1 MTYSFHIVNS
11 SINLYNQLK
20 IKNIKGKERE
30 IIIENTFSIC
40 ISTFYN
46 WLYLFNNLSKED
58 FKKYFIHKTHKCKI
72 TKEYIE
78 YLLNLIFLFLKVVL
92 EIFYK
97 KMALLLK
104 KYINKLIHILR
115 KN

>member
-30 IIIENTFSIC
+30 SLIEKTFNIC

-46 WLYLFNNLSKED
+46 WLYLFKNLSSED
-58 FKKYFIHKTHKCKI
+58 FKNFFMNKTRKCKI

-78 YLLNLIFLFLKVVL
+78 YLLNLVKIDTF
-92 EIFYK
+92 IRT
-97 KMALLLK
+97 
-104 KYINKLIHILR
+104 I
-115 KN
+115 